1 MLAIIGRKEIQGSEE
16 RLKKEKER
24 TRKKKKEREGEKE
37 EKIERE
43 EEASKLRP
51 ELAARLPL
59 TCQQERA
66 VLCKS

>member
-1 MLAIIGRKEIQGSEE
+1 MAEKRYKEVKG
-16 RLKKEKER
+16 LKKEK
-24 TRKKKKEREGEKE
+24 KKKKEREGEKE
-37 EKIERE
+37 EKIEREEEKKRRE